1 MGEYQLDR
9 FTVLLVEDNN
19 FIRQTLETLLR
30 QLKIGRLTTAK
41 NGEDAIEWLKLQK
54 QDHNAGPDIIVSD
67 LIMSPIN
74 GLLLLRWVRTAKE
87 SPNRFVPFVML
98 SGAADRDY
106 VTASRDL
113 GTTEF
118 LAKPFSVN
126 SVFMHLVKVIEQPRS
141 FIATQKYFGPDRRRS
156 QRGGAPGDKERRR
169 EGTDHVT
176 MVYSAEKTVKAKNV
190 SDVWNFL
197 LPNTLK
203 ERAGNDIGTGPP
215 TLPDSILAEAEESLE
230 RAVLDFAEWAQ
241 KYLTNLASLCD
252 RAMENPDKRTLQFA
266 EINELAH
273 ELRGQ
278 GGTFGYPLISV
289 AGKMLYESTLE
300 GCPVTDNQV
309 DVVRAHIDMMRAVIR
324 EKISGSGGKVGK
336 ELVQS
341 LHAAVQRYQVSE

>member
-1 MGEYQLDR
+1 VGEYQLDR
-9 FTVLLVEDNN
+9 FTILLVEDNG

-30 QLKIGRLTTAK
+30 QLKIARLTSVK
-41 NGEDAIEWLKLQK
+41 NGEEAIEWLKLQK
-54 QDHNAGPDIIVSD
+54 QDHNPGPDIIISD
-67 LIMSPIN
+67 LLMSPIN
-74 GLLLLRWVRTAKE
+74 GLLFLRWVRSAKE

-113 GTTEF
+113 GVTEF

-126 SVFMHLVKVIEQPRS
+126 SVFQHLAKVIEQPRP
-141 FIATQKYFGPDRRRS
+141 FIATQKYFGPDRRRN
-156 QRGGAPGDKERRR
+156 QRAGAPSGKERRR
-169 EGTDHVT
+169 EGKDHIT

-190 SDVWNFL
+190 SDVWCFQ

-203 ERAGNDIGTGPP
+203 ERAGSDVGNGPP
-215 TLPDSILAEAEESLE
+215 TLPDNILAEAEESLE

-241 KYLTNLASLCD
+241 KYLANLATLCD
-252 RAMENPDKRTLQFA
+252 RAMEEPDKRTLQFA

-300 GCPVTDNQV
+300 GCPVTDSQV
-309 DVVRAHIDMMRAVIR
+309 EVVRAHIDMMRAVIR
-324 EKISGSGGKVGK
+324 EKISGDGGKVGK

-341 LHAAVQRYQVSE
+341 LQAAVERHQVAE